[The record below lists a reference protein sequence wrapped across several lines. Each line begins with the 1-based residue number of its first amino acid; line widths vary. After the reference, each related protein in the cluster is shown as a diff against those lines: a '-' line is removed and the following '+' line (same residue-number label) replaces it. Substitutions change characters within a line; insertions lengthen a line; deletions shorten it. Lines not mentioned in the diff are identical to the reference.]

1 MKRNVKNP
9 IEYPIVEITDDDSE
23 TSETFDAID
32 GQYAGYQADVLVR
45 KLDGLKYEIQN
56 VIKTLDA
63 RRAEHLRV
71 VEELLRQNQ
80 SLKAQ
85 LKEKNDA

>member
-1 MKRNVKNP
+1 MNNDLNEP
-9 IEYPIVEITDDDSE
+9 IKPPIVKITDDDSE
-23 TSETFDAID
+23 TSDAID
-32 GQYAGYQADVLVR
+32 GQYAWYQTDVLVR

-56 VIKTLDA
+56 VIKTLET

-85 LKEKNDA
+85 LKEKSND